1 MPGPFIPTQDDVR
14 RAQAIVG
21 AYARTRLETIA
32 ARPGNPT
39 GGEFRSFDVGAVALR
54 MPGFPGSAFN
64 NAYGFSDEHIE
75 AIPGLIDW
83 YKAGA
88 GGAFALAP
96 GAATVKTAGLL
107 ADAGFRLSVW
117 HATMIG
123 PPELPSADAPGVTI
137 EPVTD
142 EAALGPF
149 ADVYHRG
156 WNYTAFRIPMQS
168 WLTAPGWRLY
178 LARFE
183 GEPAGAAIW
192 TARTAI
198 WPTGRSTRTSATTA
212 CTGRCS
218 TGAWT
223 TRAPRARS
231 ASCPAATTSRAA
243 SATSCAKGSRC
254 CSPRPSGRCR
264 RQPVD
269 LPDPRRSRR
278 RASPSRA
285 RL

>member
-1 MPGPFIPTQDDVR
+1 MAGPFIPTQDDVR

-32 ARPGNPT
+32 ARPGNPR
-39 GGEFRSFDVGAVALR
+39 GGEFRSFDGGAVALR

-83 YKAGA
+83 YKAGV

-123 PPELPSADAPGVTI
+123 PPELPSAEAPGVTI

-183 GEPAGAAIW
+183 GEPAGAAILYLDGEDGYL
-192 TARTAI
+192 AD
-198 WPTGRSTRTSATTA
+198 
-212 CTGRCS
+212 
-218 TGAWT
+218 GAVDPDFRHHGVH
-223 TRAPRARS
+223 RALLDRRVDDA
-231 ASCPAATTSRAA
+231 RAA
-243 SATSCAKGSRC
+243 GAKRIVSGCNYLSGSFRNQLRKGL
-254 CSPRPSGRCR
+254 SLLFTETFWA
-264 RQPVD
+264 
-269 LPDPRRSRR
+269 LPP
-278 RASPSRA
+278 PA
-285 RL
+285 R